1 MNKPNLEE
9 KDFLNPNEAIDL
21 FGLSRRKFYK
31 LLQKN
36 KKLDFVAM
44 YGTRRL
50 IVKGDFERY
59 LKTHSELRRRDNY
72 GGKIRNET

>member
-31 LLQKN
+31 LLQENKN
-36 KKLDFVAM
+36 LDFVAL

-50 IVKGDFERY
+50 IVKADFERY
-59 LKTHSELRRRDNY
+59 LKAHSELRRRNNY

>member
-36 KKLDFVAM
+36 KKLDFLAM

-50 IVKGDFERY
+50 IVKDDFERY

>member
-31 LLQKN
+31 LLQENKN
-36 KKLDFVAM
+36 LDFVAL

-50 IVKGDFERY
+50 IVKDDFERY

-72 GGKIRNET
+72 GGEIRNET

>member
-31 LLQKN
+31 LLKENKN
-36 KKLDFVAM
+36 LDFIAM

-50 IVKGDFERY
+50 IVKADFERY
-59 LKTHSELRRRDNY
+59 LKTHSEFKRRDNY
-72 GGKIRNET
+72 GEKIRNKT

>member
-50 IVKGDFERY
+50 IVKDDF
-59 LKTHSELRRRDNY
+59 
-72 GGKIRNET
+72 